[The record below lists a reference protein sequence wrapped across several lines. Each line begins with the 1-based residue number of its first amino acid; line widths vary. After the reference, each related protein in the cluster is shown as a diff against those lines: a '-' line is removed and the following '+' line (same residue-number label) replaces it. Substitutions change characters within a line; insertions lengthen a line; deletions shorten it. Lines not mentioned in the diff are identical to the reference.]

1 MENILTTLLSDESQR
16 FFIISL
22 LVVVSL
28 AIILPIIISLSK
40 IKSLKNQLFDI
51 KDLHIQKDSEIDRLQ
66 REKRAIKTKNKI
78 LEDKL
83 IDFNN
88 LAIEL
93 KSKQTLLEQIQDRV
107 MLFEESE
114 RKYISNFENIE
125 RDLQDLRFRYK
136 GLQKRN
142 EFLVE
147 ENSQFRMDNKKSLL
161 RIKEYEREIF
171 DKLIT
176 QNRNKQHKTIERISS
191 EIINRNQKI
200 FDKIND
206 SSFSRDLLP
215 LADEVIKSQED
226 LVYQYEK
233 IFSKNSDIRDEV
245 VSNIEAYKRVDS
257 EVDILFEKLNK
268 KGLLRDLGK
277 EITKYIF
284 DISSIDKRYLYNHKI
299 DEDTKATNNYSKFT
313 IQLPNDLNVSVDS
326 TLSLVSYE
334 IYGDKDNR
342 IEKEHALHSY
352 LKSFE
357 NQIDQLIDNS
367 KDNEYCLMVV
377 PTRGAL
383 ALALKYKSHLYD
395 KASSRGIFLVT
406 PTILLITLQNI
417 YTLWQNYEYYT
428 KATTLK
434 MFSDDFYQK
443 FSNLTQE
450 ISTISEELEQIQDT
464 LPVETN
470 KDKERDDMSSIAIWH
485 NPRCSKS
492 REAMKLLEE
501 NNIEIDVIKYLDSE
515 LSVAKIEELLGML
528 SIEPRELMRTKEA
541 IYRELNLKDES
552 DPQKLI
558 EAMVEYPKLIE
569 RPIVIKDGKAVV
581 GRPIERVIEL
591 IEK

>member
-28 AIILPIIISLSK
+28 AIILPAIVSLSK
-40 IKSLKNQLFDI
+40 IKFLKNQLFDI
-51 KDLHIQKDSEIDRLQ
+51 KNLHIQKDSEIDRLQ

-83 IDFNN
+83 TNFND
-88 LAIEL
+88 LLIEL
-93 KSKQTLLEQIQDRV
+93 KSKQTLLEQMQDRV
-107 MLFEESE
+107 ISLEESE
-114 RKYISNFENIE
+114 RKHISNFEEIE

-147 ENSQFRMDNKKSLL
+147 ENSQFRIDNKKILL
-161 RIKEYEREIF
+161 KIKEYERDIF

-176 QNRNKQHKTIERISS
+176 QNSNKQHKTIERVAS
-191 EIINRNQKI
+191 EIVDRNQHI
-200 FDKIND
+200 FDKINNN
-206 SSFSRDLLP
+206 SLEGNLLP

-226 LVYQYEK
+226 LIYQYEQV
-233 IFSKNSDIRDEV
+233 FSKDSDIRDEI
-245 VSNIEAYKRVDS
+245 VSDIEAYKRVDS

-268 KGLLRDLGK
+268 KGLLKDLGR

-284 DISSIDKRYLYNHKI
+284 DISNIDKKHLYNYKI

-313 IQLPNDLNVSVDS
+313 IQLPNDSNISVDS
-326 TLSLVSYE
+326 TLSLVPYE
-334 IYGDKDNR
+334 TYRDKDNR
-342 IEKEHALHSY
+342 IEREHALNSY

-357 NQIDQLIDNS
+357 KQIDQLIENS
-367 KDNEYCLMVV
+367 KDDEYYLMVV
-377 PTRGAL
+377 PTREAL
-383 ALALKYKSHLYD
+383 TLALKHKSHLLD
-395 KASSRGIFLVT
+395 KASSEGIFLAT
-406 PTILLITLQNI
+406 PTILLMTLQNI
-417 YTLWQNYEYYT
+417 NILWRNYKYYT
-428 KATTLK
+428 KTTTLK
-434 MFSDDFYQK
+434 IFSDDFYQK

-450 ISTISEELEQIQDT
+450 ITTISEELERIQDT
-464 LPVETN
+464 LPIETN
-470 KDKERDDMSSIAIWH
+470 KAKERYEMKSVTIWH

-501 NNIEIDVIKYLDSE
+501 RGIEIDVVKYLDSK
-515 LSVAKIEELLGML
+515 LSIEKMRELLSML
-528 SIEPRELMRTKEA
+528 NMEPRELMRTKEA

-569 RPIVIKDGKAVV
+569 RPIVIRDNKAVV

-591 IEK
+591 IKN